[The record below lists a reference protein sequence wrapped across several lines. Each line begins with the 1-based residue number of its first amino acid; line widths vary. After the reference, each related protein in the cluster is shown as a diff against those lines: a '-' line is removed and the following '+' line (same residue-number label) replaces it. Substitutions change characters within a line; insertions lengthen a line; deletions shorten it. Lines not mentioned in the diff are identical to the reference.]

1 MKAED
6 VLSKFLAEKRRTESS
21 MVDGDDLEGSETEW
35 KGKLMILNHS
45 GPVRRP
51 PRTVYDK
58 LHQLND
64 TYQLGYLLRKCR
76 SPDFFSE
83 VTALQTLQQAWSWLQ
98 SIVSREPEVV
108 SHFPTAWQCELLYML
123 EGGHPTTQ
131 KLSVDLLQLQ
141 ADLRQVSNL

>member
-1 MKAED
+1 MEFEKTEADAEQVDMKAED

-83 VTALQTLQQAWSWLQ
+83 VTALQVFNFLCA
-98 SIVSREPEVV
+98 RRPVV
-108 SHFPTAWQCELLYML
+108 ERPMFIFAILLKGIEKSTWWY
-123 EGGHPTTQ
+123 
-131 KLSVDLLQLQ
+131 
-141 ADLRQVSNL
+141 